1 MAGTSGNT
9 PTDPTGRDFGESSA
23 VTWGR
28 FELRLAAYLSTMVD
42 PDAGDHLVLEVP
54 GDSGSTGCA
63 PYLQFAAF
71 GDGAMIRAEVSS
83 NRFLAPGH
91 HLSPQQ
97 MRELETLGWCGA
109 DAEHPNHYLERS
121 VTEVALVSA
130 TTVVVLRDLF
140 HLPYPELLSVQA
152 WGPAATEIAILG
164 LPDTADVPADI
175 VDAPA
180 ETGDV
185 PTGAVDAASAPQ
197 VLEVLYTDDR
207 AQLLGCVRDALR
219 ERCGVE
225 PTIDEDE
232 DFVLIHLNQPVW
244 IRVGKDD
251 PVVVILARVVH
262 SVRSRRQAAVEL
274 GILNRDHPWAKWTLR
289 ERSVWQTLLIS
300 GQPFAPEHLGDALDA
315 FFASMTET
323 RDDLALRTGGTAG

>member
-9 PTDPTGRDFGESSA
+9 PTDPTGRDFGESSV

-28 FELRLAAYLSTMVD
+28 FERRLAAYLSTMVD
-42 PDAGDHLVLEVP
+42 PDQGDHLVLEIP

-63 PYLQFAAF
+63 PYMQFAAF
-71 GDGAMIRAEVSS
+71 GDGEMIRAELSS

-91 HLSPQQ
+91 HLSSQQ
-97 MRELETLGWCGA
+97 VRELEKLGWCGA
-109 DAEHPNHYLERS
+109 DEEHPNRYLDRG
-121 VTEVALVSA
+121 VTDAALIAA
-130 TTVVVLRDLF
+130 TTVVVLRDHF

-152 WGPAATEIAILG
+152 WGPAATEIATLG

-175 VDAPA
+175 VDAA
-180 ETGDV
+180 TDTGDGR
-185 PTGAVDAASAPQ
+185 TDADNAPPGPQ
-197 VLEVLYTDDR
+197 LLEVLYTDDHV
-207 AQLLGCVRDALR
+207 QLWGCVRDALR

-232 DFVLIHLNQPVW
+232 DFVLFHLNQPVW

-251 PVVVILARVVH
+251 PVVVIIARVVQ

-274 GILNRDHPWAKWTLR
+274 GILNRDHLWAKWTLR

-300 GQPFAPEHLGDALDA
+300 GQPFAPEHLSDALDA
-315 FFASMTET
+315 FFAAMTAT